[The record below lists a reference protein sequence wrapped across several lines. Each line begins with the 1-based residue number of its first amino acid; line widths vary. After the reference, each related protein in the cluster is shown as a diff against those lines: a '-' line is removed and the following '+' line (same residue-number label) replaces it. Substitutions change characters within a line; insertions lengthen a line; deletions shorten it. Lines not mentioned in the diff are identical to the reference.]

1 MKPKCRILS
10 LLLAICFV
18 IGLMPTAA
26 FAADGDKTIM
36 DILLEETDPE
46 YFNFIPDVY
55 WIQVGGENPAEFL
68 KRLKGRVK
76 VCHFKDGEISDSCPM
91 ITAVFRS
98 PSVSTRFWCASSSAR
113 SRFRSVIHFIAFLLY
128 LVAAH

>member
-36 DILLEETDPE
+36 LGTSGIKDPTAHTDSNGIFYIPNSYI
-46 YFNFIPDVY
+46 YFGKTEKHPSN
-55 WIQVGGENPAEFL
+55 G
-68 KRLKGRVK
+68 
-76 VCHFKDGEISDSCPM
+76 
-91 ITAVFRS
+91 VF
-98 PSVSTRFWCASSSAR
+98 
-113 SRFRSVIHFIAFLLY
+113 
-128 LVAAH
+128 